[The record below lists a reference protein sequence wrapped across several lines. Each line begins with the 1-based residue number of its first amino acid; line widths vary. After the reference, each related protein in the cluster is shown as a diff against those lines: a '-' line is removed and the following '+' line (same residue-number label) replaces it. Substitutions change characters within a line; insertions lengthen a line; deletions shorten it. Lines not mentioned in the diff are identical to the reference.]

1 VRGIMRKRVE
11 MAGDK
16 GCDGVDPDNVDGYV
30 SVLLLH
36 LREQLAFMEWR
47 RRGQFAICT

>member
-1 VRGIMRKRVE
+1 MRKRVE

-30 SVLLLH
+30 SILLSLCKAYNLLGRKALTDNS
-36 LREQLAFMEWR
+36 LRAKN
-47 RRGQFAICT
+47 